1 MSLSA
6 AKVIS
11 KITKVILTETS
22 TFGALLTVLI
32 LAFLLIFTYK
42 YGKTVSTQ
50 ETTLKKS
57 WVIWN
62 QLIISTHI
70 ISWKQMNFIVK
81 YTDGV
86 SHLFE
91 VVFLAFTQ
99 FSRLG
104 FWAFFAFR
112 CFVGDARHIACR
124 LFGFGLW

>member
-57 WVIWN
+57 
-62 QLIISTHI
+62 
-70 ISWKQMNFIVK
+70 
-81 YTDGV
+81 
-86 SHLFE
+86 
-91 VVFLAFTQ
+91 
-99 FSRLG
+99 
-104 FWAFFAFR
+104 
-112 CFVGDARHIACR
+112 
-124 LFGFGLW
+124 